1 MSKALFLKGMSQYNV
16 LRYFTDELMKGFEQ
30 QGWETEVLDFYLGD
44 EEANRRRLEEL
55 QQCPPDVAIAFN
67 GICQADVRRYLDIPY
82 VGFMVDPPA
91 MHHIR
96 YVDWADKDYA
106 ICIDRHHATIMNQY
120 YTNMGGAFFVPH
132 GGSVAKQQVTYGDR
146 TIDVAFSGSYHT
158 SQSYLDEMQSVL
170 EPYECQV
177 AFAVLT
183 IMEERNLEME
193 QALECFLTENQIPFS
208 SEEFTNLCLRYYN
221 IDSYVRAFYRE
232 ELLRALTDNGIV
244 VDIYGN
250 GWDAFD
256 CANKENLRIHP
267 PVDYEE
273 SLEIMA
279 NTKISL
285 NSIPSYKA
293 GAHER
298 IFSAMVNGSLCVT
311 DPSEYLSEQFADG
324 EEIVYYQ
331 RDNIQKA
338 AREVLYYLE
347 NEDEA
352 EKITQKAR
360 QVALRSHTW
369 EARAKDVIAI
379 LQECIGVK

>member
-1 MSKALFLKGMSQYNV
+1 M
-16 LRYFTDELMKGFEQ
+16 
-30 QGWETEVLDFYLGD
+30 
-44 EEANRRRLEEL
+44 
-55 QQCPPDVAIAFN
+55 
-67 GICQADVRRYLDIPY
+67 
-82 VGFMVDPPA
+82 
-91 MHHIR
+91 
-96 YVDWADKDYA
+96 
-106 ICIDRHHATIMNQY
+106 
-120 YTNMGGAFFVPH
+120 
-132 GGSVAKQQVTYGDR
+132 
-146 TIDVAFSGSYHT
+146 AFSGSYHA
-158 SQSYLDEMQSVL
+158 SQGYLDEMQSVL

-324 EEIVYYQ
+324 EEVVYYQ